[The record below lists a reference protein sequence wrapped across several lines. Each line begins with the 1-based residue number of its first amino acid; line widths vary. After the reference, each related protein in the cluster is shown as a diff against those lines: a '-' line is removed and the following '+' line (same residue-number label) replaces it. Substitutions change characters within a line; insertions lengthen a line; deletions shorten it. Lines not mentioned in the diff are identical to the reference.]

1 MKPDKLKALSGSTT
15 PLGCTPTHAPPED
28 GMIDESHF
36 LELLA
41 NMIAT
46 SDDEAKRL
54 QESKSFRKLIF
65 SDCQPPVREGDLI
78 NIHHFAQQH
87 YVHEAGLPVDDESWD
102 QLLFKEWTSS
112 QQSNEALE
120 GPTCLSSK
128 PWIHEMLEEESK
140 RTKGESWW
148 SLPSSTDF
156 VDPAAMPSGTIVTVG
171 SKKFTV
177 EGSIGRGGFGCIY
190 RCYRQGPGSSQPDV
204 LAMKV
209 VDNKNLWRMG
219 SAEESITL
227 AMAPEN
233 AVRFLS
239 IFSYLQLLP
248 DWHTGVIDVTIS
260 PMVKPLKRP

>member
-1 MKPDKLKALSGSTT
+1 
-15 PLGCTPTHAPPED
+15 
-28 GMIDESHF
+28 MIDEGRF

-41 NMIAT
+41 NMMAT
-46 SDDEAKRL
+46 SNDEAKGL

-65 SDCQPPVREGDLI
+65 SDCQPPVREGGLI
-78 NIHHFAQQH
+78 NIHQFAQQH
-87 YVHEAGLPVDDESWD
+87 YVHEFGLPVDDESWD

-156 VDPAAMPSGTIVTVG
+156 VDPAAMPTGTVVTVG
-171 SKKFTV
+171 SEQYTV

-209 VDNKNLWRMG
+209 FDDTNLRGIG
-219 SAEESITL
+219 SVEKRVTL
-227 AMAPEN
+227 AWAPGKW
-233 AVRFLS
+233 FLA
-239 IFSYLQLLP
+239 
-248 DWHTGVIDVTIS
+248 DTG
-260 PMVKPLKRP
+260 LAC